1 MQAAMGCA
9 QLEQIDTIVQA
20 RRRMHEHYCKF
31 LKNVGGVTMQQFSS
45 TVEPVIWAV
54 AVKLDPA
61 AFPQGRD
68 AVIDQLADAGIESRP
83 GFYSPDVMPNLYGY
97 GIDLPVCAEIAR
109 QVISLPSYPSLTAWE
124 IEQVCGSLKALR
136 R

>member
-1 MQAAMGCA
+1 
-9 QLEQIDTIVQA
+9 
-20 RRRMHEHYCKF
+20 
-31 LKNVGGVTMQQFSS
+31 
-45 TVEPVIWAV
+45 
-54 AVKLDPA
+54 
-61 AFPQGRD
+61 
-68 AVIDQLADAGIESRP
+68 
-83 GFYSPDVMPNLYGY
+83 MPNLYGY